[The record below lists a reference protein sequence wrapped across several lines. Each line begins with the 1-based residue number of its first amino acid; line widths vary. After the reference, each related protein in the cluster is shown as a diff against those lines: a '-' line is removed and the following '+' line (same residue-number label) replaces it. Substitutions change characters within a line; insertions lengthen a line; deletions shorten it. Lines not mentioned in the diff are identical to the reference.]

1 MIRAGIYGATG
12 YTGWELVKILQ
23 RHPAVE
29 IAFVATRSQA
39 GKTLRDLFPAAP
51 RPPSPGHGSGVMG
64 CLSRERADTQTPTA
78 RPLWPGGFL
87 IRRLGRLK
95 KRTSRQDR

>member
-23 RHPAVE
+23 RHPAAE

-39 GKTLRDLFPAAP
+39 GKTLRELFPAAP
-51 RPPSPGHGSGVMG
+51 RLPLVAGADAPRPTPANQAP
-64 CLSRERADTQTPTA
+64 LSRTSPARWRCPRRRWSAPPASRRA
-78 RPLWPGGFL
+78 
-87 IRRLGRLK
+87 
-95 KRTSRQDR
+95 